1 MSIPAILHGGRS
13 IKKLINNPTSPWWG
27 GRAYVFSKE
36 AVAISEKFQNCKNAE
51 VMPEMIASPASEQ
64 QNLIFWG

>member
-1 MSIPAILHGGRS
+1 M
-13 IKKLINNPTSPWWG
+13 
-27 GRAYVFSKE
+27 FSKE

-64 QNLIFWG
+64 QNLIFWGVNAEAMPEMIASPASEQQNLIFGG